1 VNVALG
7 LGALLAF
14 GHPPSIVPAGAPVPG
29 LAPVAEPF
37 PTLAA
42 AVSAFVGDAGGVL
55 AFGELHQTTQTRAG
69 AGSSSARST
78 LARFTDE
85 ILPAIAPH
93 TSHLIV
99 ETWVSRGDCGETE
112 KHVTADVARTTQRPA
127 ETESEIVRLLR
138 RAKELGIAPH
148 VLEVGCAEYGT
159 LVGAG
164 GQVDYDRLLTLTGQ
178 HLGRAVQQALA
189 LRRAADRPLVVVY
202 GGALHNDLNP
212 DPALAAYSFGPEID
226 ALTGGAYRELDLY
239 LPELVRRLPP
249 LRQEPW
255 YPVWRRAAPARGALL
270 IRRGP
275 RSAVLLPAAAR

>member
-1 VNVALG
+1 VNAALG
-7 LGALLAF
+7 HLGALLAF
-14 GHPPSIVPAGAPVPG
+14 GPLPWIAPAPAGAW
-29 LAPVAEPF
+29 PVAEPF

-42 AVSAFVGDAGGVL
+42 AVTAFVGDAGGVV
-55 AFGELHQTTQTRAG
+55 AFGELHQTTPTPAG
-69 AGSSSARST
+69 GARST

-85 ILPAIAPH
+85 ILPAIAPR
-93 TSHLIV
+93 TAHLIV
-99 ETWVSRGDCGETE
+99 ETWISRGDCGQTE
-112 KHVTADVARTTQRPA
+112 KHVTADVARTTERPA
-127 ETESEIVRLLR
+127 ETENEIVRLLR

-148 VLEVGCAEYGT
+148 VLDVGCAEYRS

-178 HLGRAVQQALA
+178 HLGRAVRQALA
-189 LRRAADRPLVVVY
+189 LPRSADRPLVVVY

-212 DPALAAYSFGPEID
+212 DPALAAYSFGPDVD
-226 ALTGGAYRELDLY
+226 AVTGGAYREIDLY
-239 LPELVRRLPP
+239 LPELVRRLAP